1 VKYVGLLALAKITH
15 THADLVSDH
24 HDLILSCI
32 EDTDISIRLRAL
44 DLIVGM
50 VTRDTLPDIVKQLM
64 IQLLDPPPDSTS
76 PVLPEYFRIELVRR
90 ILAMTTKDNYAYIGN
105 NFEWYV
111 AVLVDLARIAKVD
124 VGKEIG
130 DELLNVTVR
139 VKSVRQFSV
148 RVLKDLLRD
157 YEVMIGGAEKAQ
169 GQAEVLG
176 AAAWIIGEYAK
187 YLLSLR
193 VTDRSLVEF
202 PKTALEA
209 LLSPYV
215 EKFSPKVQGVYI
227 QAVPKV
233 FSMWAT
239 EVTSSWSHEKKIE
252 IDFVLEQILTWLDPF
267 RYSTNLEVQERACG
281 FDVLFKRIQ
290 SEIRDTPIP
299 EPRPEY
305 PDEATAS
312 WDEVNPQTRF
322 QTLSDLAALF
332 SGMDLNPVSAKAQR
346 KVPIPEGLDLN
357 TSLFTSKLIYTWPEV
372 SLEEEER
379 PKPHVAVASSISE
392 QRPGYLDRIRDD
404 PFYIGDNRRPL
415 SRSETPNISGEDDF
429 DSIPIVQFD
438 GGTNLLTPITQVKKK
453 KKAREIVLEDPV
465 DIAIDEMPENAAL
478 SDNEADGNGKM
489 PRKTS
494 RKNVLSSNSGKA
506 LEDIDFEEEER
517 LEREAIEAERRARQ
531 NRVTQVPVQTEVI
544 SEQPLVE
551 RVKKK
556 KKKGT
561 AEGSKVK
568 RKKDKEK
575 AEGR

>member
-1 VKYVGLLALAKITH
+1 
-15 THADLVSDH
+15 
-24 HDLILSCI
+24 
-32 EDTDISIRLRAL
+32 
-44 DLIVGM
+44 M

-76 PVLPEYFRIELVRR
+76 PVLPECFRIELVRR
-90 ILAMTTKDNYAYIGN
+90 ILAMTTKDNYTHIGN

-124 VGKEIG
+124 MGKEIG

-187 YLLSLR
+187 YLLFVR
-193 VTDRSLVEF
+193 VTDRSLVEV

-215 EKFSPKVQGVYI
+215 ENFSPKVQGVYI

-233 FSMWAT
+233 FSTWAT
-239 EVTSSWSHEKKIE
+239 EVTSSWTHEKKIE

-281 FDVLFKRIQ
+281 FDALFKRIQ
-290 SEIRDTPIP
+290 SEIQDTPIP

-305 PDEATAS
+305 QDEATAS
-312 WDEVNPQTRF
+312 WDEVHPQTKF

-346 KVPIPEGLDLN
+346 KVPLPEGLDLN
-357 TSLFTSKLIYTWPEV
+357 TPFFTSKLIYTWPEV
-372 SLEEEER
+372 SLEEEEER
-379 PKPHVAVASSISE
+379 PKP
-392 QRPGYLDRIRDD
+392 
-404 PFYIGDNRRPL
+404 
-415 SRSETPNISGEDDF
+415 
-429 DSIPIVQFD
+429 
-438 GGTNLLTPITQVKKK
+438 
-453 KKAREIVLEDPV
+453 
-465 DIAIDEMPENAAL
+465 
-478 SDNEADGNGKM
+478 
-489 PRKTS
+489 
-494 RKNVLSSNSGKA
+494 
-506 LEDIDFEEEER
+506 
-517 LEREAIEAERRARQ
+517 
-531 NRVTQVPVQTEVI
+531 
-544 SEQPLVE
+544 
-551 RVKKK
+551 
-556 KKKGT
+556 
-561 AEGSKVK
+561 
-568 RKKDKEK
+568 
-575 AEGR
+575 